1 MVPRF
6 VTELRSLPVPMPS
19 DLFVSYLHADPA
31 GSMQVEDAM
40 TAQRAAIARHLGRN
54 GRLVAEIVETGP
66 ERRGLDRPG
75 LREALALCRRRDA
88 TLLMAELGAFGA
100 NPAALRALGG
110 ALRRHDL
117 RLSVADSPEASAR
130 TLGIMAAV
138 AEAEARWDIDRGPET
153 MARRHAFYARVT
165 AEWRPAAGTVRP
177 PPPGEDRGR
186 DARAR
191 SRERAE
197 AVAPILSEIRAAGA
211 QTLEQVAN
219 ALNALGVPAARG
231 SRWYPMQ
238 VTRIEK
244 RLAARTHAADTEA
257 VRRQDPSFERS
268 LHA

>member
-1 MVPRF
+1 M
-6 VTELRSLPVPMPS
+6 TELRSIPVPMPS

-31 GSMQVEDAM
+31 GSGRAEDAL
-40 TAQRAAIARHLGRN
+40 TAQRAAIARHLGRR
-54 GRLVAEIVETGP
+54 GRLAAEIVETRS

-100 NPAALRALGG
+100 DPAGLRALGG

-138 AEAEARWDIDRGPET
+138 AEARWDIDRGPET

-177 PPPGEDRGR
+177 PPPGESRGR

-244 RLAARTHAADTEA
+244 RLAARTHAADPEA
-257 VRRQDPSFERS
+257 VRRQDPSFERP